1 MHFLCSC
8 YIFFSFGLDN
18 LPEGIRWAKQP
29 YILDGRHLYTRLL
42 VIHYHNKMGHFGR
55 EAVMNQH
62 RQRCWIVG
70 IRAMVKKTWVQCQHC
85 KSQTKGHTIEFLNL

>member
-1 MHFLCSC
+1 MYLLCSY
-8 YIFFSFGLDN
+8 YILLSFGLDN

-42 VIHYHNKMGHFGR
+42 VIHYHNKMGHLGG

-62 RQRCWIVG
+62 RQRCWILG
-70 IRAMVKKTWVQCQHC
+70 IGFSANITKVKLGVTR
-85 KSQTKGHTIEFLNL
+85 LNF